1 VEVQENIERITR
13 KSVARSRDDVLNVE
27 QVASLLMISAAWVRH
42 LTRNGWIAKVDGGK
56 GYRVADVVQ
65 GYIKFMRDE
74 ARRASKSEAQR
85 KVHEARA
92 REIELR
98 TAVREKS
105 LIEID
110 DALGALDGIIGV
122 VLTELSEMPARTR
135 DLKARQIIEAS
146 VRDVRQ
152 RIADKAKAKV
162 AELSG

>member
-1 VEVQENIERITR
+1 MEVQENIERITR

-110 DALGALDGIIGV
+110 DALGALDGV
-122 VLTELSEMPARTR
+122 MLTELSEMPARTR
-135 DLKARQIIEAS
+135 DLTARRAIEAS

-152 RIADKAKAKV
+152 RIADKAKAKCK
-162 AELSG
+162 ELAA